1 MINDMTHYL
10 RNGTETIVDLET
22 TKDDLHCVIDVRGFS
37 NLLLSSDKQQEL
49 IDDFNDLQEI
59 RGTWF
64 ERIVRDDTTP
74 RIFATKILKELGKK
88 WGLYYV
94 ED

>member
-1 MINDMTHYL
+1 
-10 RNGTETIVDLET
+10 LET

-49 IDDFNDLQEI
+49 IDDFDELQEI
-59 RGTWF
+59 RGSWF
-64 ERIVRDDTTP
+64 ERVVRDDLTP
-74 RIFATKILKELGKK
+74 RTFATKILKEVAKK
-88 WGLYYV
+88 WDLYYV